1 MSDQLAAL
9 NQQQAGQQQLLTD
22 GMLGT
27 ATIRDMGT
35 PERGAAWSSLQ
46 HGCTP

>member
-9 NQQQAGQQQLLTD
+9 NQQQAGQQLLAD

-35 PERGAAWSSLQ
+35 PERGAAWSNLQ
-46 HGCTP
+46 HGRTP